1 MADTRP
7 ERRFT
12 RIDRLPPYVFNITAE
27 LKMAA
32 RRRGEDIIDFS
43 MGNPDGATPPH
54 IVEKLCTVAQR
65 PDTHGYSTSRG
76 IPRLRRAISRW
87 YQDRYDVEID
97 PESEAI
103 VTIGSKEGLA
113 HLMLATLDHGDTVL
127 VPNPSYPIH
136 IYGAVIAGA
145 QVRSVPLVEGV
156 DFFNELERAIRESY
170 PKPKMMILGFPSNP
184 TAQCVEL
191 EFFEKVVALAKR
203 YDVLVVHDLAYADI
217 VYDGWKAPSIMQV
230 PGARDVA
237 VEFFTLSKS
246 YNMAGWRIGFMVG
259 NKTLVSALAR
269 IKSYHDYGT
278 FTPLQVAAIAAL
290 EGDQQCV
297 RDIAEQYKRRRDVL
311 VKGLHEAGWM
321 VEMPKASMYVW
332 AKIPE
337 PYAAMGSLVN
347 VRIIA
352 VMSGGILFGPW
363 VGIITGVI
371 AGIHRYLIDI
381 GGVTAIPCF
390 ITSIL
395 AGCISGWIN
404 LKIPKAQRWRV
415 GILGGMLCE
424 TLTMILVIV
433 WAPTTALGIDI
444 VSKIGIP
451 MILGSVC
458 IGFIVLLVQSVEGE
472 KEASAARQAK
482 LALDIAN
489 KTLPLF
495 RHVNSESLRKVCEII
510 RDDIHAD
517 AVAMTNTDHVLAYV
531 GVGEHNYQNGDDFIS
546 PTTRQAMNY
555 GKIIIKNN
563 DEAHRTPEIH
573 SMLVIPL
580 WEKGVVT
587 GTLKIY
593 YCHAHQ
599 ITSSLQEMAVG
610 LSQIISTQLEVSR
623 AEQLREMANKAELR
637 ALQSKINPHF
647 LFNALNAIS
656 SSIRLNPDTARQ
668 LIFNLSRYL
677 RYNIELKDDEQI
689 DIKKELYQ
697 IKDYIAIEQARFGD
711 KLTVIYDI
719 DEEVNCCIPSLL
731 IQPLVENAIVHGI
744 QPCKGK
750 GVVTI
755 SVAECGNRVRIAV
768 RDTGHGID
776 PKVIERVEANEMPGN
791 KIGLLNVHHRV
802 KLLYGEGLHIRRLEP
817 GTEIAFYIP
826 NQRTPVAS
834 QATLLL

>member
-1 MADTRP
+1 MHEIFNMLLAV
-7 ERRFT
+7 F
-12 RIDRLPPYVFNITAE
+12 DR
-27 LKMAA
+27 AA
-32 RRRGEDIIDFS
+32 
-43 MGNPDGATPPH
+43 
-54 IVEKLCTVAQR
+54 
-65 PDTHGYSTSRG
+65 
-76 IPRLRRAISRW
+76 
-87 YQDRYDVEID
+87 
-97 PESEAI
+97 
-103 VTIGSKEGLA
+103 
-113 HLMLATLDHGDTVL
+113 LMLICLFFLIRIRLFRELLHKSAHSPKELLAVTAIFSLFALFSTWSG
-127 VPNPSYPIH
+127 VP
-136 IYGAVIAGA
+136 
-145 QVRSVPLVEGV
+145 VE
-156 DFFNELERAIRESY
+156 
-170 PKPKMMILGFPSNP
+170 
-184 TAQCVEL
+184 
-191 EFFEKVVALAKR
+191 
-203 YDVLVVHDLAYADI
+203 
-217 VYDGWKAPSIMQV
+217 
-230 PGARDVA
+230 
-237 VEFFTLSKS
+237 
-246 YNMAGWRIGFMVG
+246 
-259 NKTLVSALAR
+259 
-269 IKSYHDYGT
+269 
-278 FTPLQVAAIAAL
+278 
-290 EGDQQCV
+290 
-297 RDIAEQYKRRRDVL
+297 
-311 VKGLHEAGWM
+311 
-321 VEMPKASMYVW
+321 
-332 AKIPE
+332 
-337 PYAAMGSLVN
+337 GSLVN

-689 DIKKELYQ
+689 DIKKEHPNVTKMKILGCHLIPVTRGTKTLKDAVDSAFEEYLKDQKNFLY
-697 IKDYIAIEQARFGD
+697 AIGSVVGPHPFPKMVRDFQSIVGKEARAQFLARENRLPDVVTACVGGG
-711 KLTVIYDI
+711 
-719 DEEVNCCIPSLL
+719 S
-731 IQPLVENAIVHGI
+731 NAIGI
-744 QPCKGK
+744 FTEFLPDESVRLVGIEPAGK
-750 GVVTI
+750 GLDTPDNAATLSLGKKGVLHGFKCYTLQDEKGELLPVY
-755 SVAECGNRVRIAV
+755 SIASGLDYPGV
-768 RDTGHGID
+768 GPQHCYLKDIG
-776 PKVIERVEANEMPGN
+776 RVEYEAITDKEC
-791 KIGLLNVHHRV
+791 LDAFLTDRRHHSGTG
-802 KLLYGEGLHIRRLEP
+802 KLACCRLCHENCQ
-817 GTEIAFYIP
+817 GTG
-826 NQRTPVAS
+826 TG
-834 QATLLL
+834 